1 MTPAGESPIPPWWA
15 PLAWGLAL
23 PTAVHAAGLAVLAF
37 SRPAAGV
44 VLILWPLATIAG
56 MSLGGVALMRRLF
69 RGSLPTAA
77 VFLLTGLFALACLG
91 VQAALAIRLGV
102 AMRAGPP

>member
-1 MTPAGESPIPPWWA
+1 MTSAGEARVPAWWSPIV
-15 PLAWGLAL
+15 WGLVL
-23 PTAVHAAGLAVLAF
+23 PTAVHGVGLAVLVV

-69 RGSLPTAA
+69 RGAMPTAA
-77 VFLLTGLFALACLG
+77 VFVLTGLFALACLG
-91 VQAALAIRLGV
+91 VQAALAIRLGQ
-102 AMRAGPP
+102 ALRGAP